1 MTKHSVVSVFSG
13 CGGLDLG
20 FLEAGFELTYACDID
35 PAAVACYRSNLD
47 DRAMCLDATSE
58 AFHSDIRNIGE
69 CDIVIGGFPC
79 QGFSKAG
86 PKQKGDSRN
95 TLYVEMRRVVEELN
109 PKVFI
114 AENVDG
120 MSQNFG
126 GAYLKQITADFSSLG
141 YEVEHR
147 VIDSVAYG
155 VPQHR
160 RRIIFVGTN
169 GVDFHWP
176 EPTHTA
182 PSRNGEFRIGNQ
194 GPSLFDDAPQAVARA
209 RTIRDAI
216 GNLPAPGKEIPDHVL
231 IDSWPRKYEHVFSHI
246 GPGQKLCNVRHS
258 DTSVYTWQIPEVFG
272 NTTARERCVLETISK
287 NRRHK
292 RYGAIPNGNP
302 LPVAEIESLSGL
314 AGIRPEIGTLLE
326 KGYLKE
332 IEGKHDL
339 KGAMFCSGLFKRPRW
354 DEPSPTVLTN
364 FYNPRYFLHPEK
376 NRPFTLRECA
386 RLQSFPDDFL
396 FLDGEGAVDLIS
408 GYRLVGN
415 AVPPLVSR
423 AFADSVMA
431 SLPDNRTRRR
441 HHEATSR
448 SIESDH
454 SPATGRV

>member
-1 MTKHSVVSVFSG
+1 MSHRVVSVFCG

-20 FLEAGFELTYACDID
+20 FLRAGFDLTYACDND
-35 PAAVACYRSNLD
+35 PAAVACYRRNLE
-47 DRAMCLDATSE
+47 DRVFCRDATSDE
-58 AFHSDIRNIGE
+58 FHADIRKLGK
-69 CDIVIGGFPC
+69 CDVVLGGFPC

-86 PKQKGDSRN
+86 PKQKDDSRN
-95 TLYVEMRRVVEELN
+95 TLYVEMRRVVAELS

-120 MSQNFG
+120 LSQNFG
-126 GAYLKQITADFSSLG
+126 GSYLKQIAADFASLG

-147 VIDSVAYG
+147 VIDAVAYG

-160 RRIIFVGTN
+160 RRIIFVGTK
-169 GVDFHWP
+169 GFEFHWP
-176 EPTHTA
+176 EPTHRA
-182 PSRNGEFRIGNQ
+182 PARNGEFRIGKQ
-194 GPSLFDDAPQAVARA
+194 GPTLFDPDPPKVDGP

-216 GNLPAPGKEIPDHVL
+216 GDLVKRGPEVPDHAFA
-231 IDSWPRKYEHVFSHI
+231 DCWPRKYEHVFQRI
-246 GPGQKLCNVRHS
+246 EAGQKLCNVRHA

-272 NTTARERCVLETISK
+272 MTTARERAVLETISK
-287 NRRHK
+287 HRRHK

-302 LPVAEIESLSGL
+302 LPVDEIEKLSGL
-314 AGIRPEIGTLLE
+314 SRVRPEIDALLE
-326 KGYLKE
+326 KDYLKE
-332 IEGKHDL
+332 VEGKYDL

-396 FLDGEGAVDLIS
+396 FLDDAGAVDLIS

-423 AFADSVMA
+423 AFADAVLA
-431 SLPDNRTRRR
+431 SLPAQWRARRSA
-441 HHEATSR
+441 HEV
-448 SIESDH
+448 
-454 SPATGRV
+454 TG